1 MRAVIQRVLSA
12 SVEVNGSIVSSI
24 DRGLVCLIGL
34 GKGEENAE
42 EATDYIAKKIL
53 NGRYFENEETGK
65 PWDLSVTAKGYEVL
79 LVSQFTLYGKFK
91 GNSLTYHQAMPPTE
105 AKRAYEEFCQ
115 LIKSRYEEEKVFDGE
130 FGAMMKVSLVN
141 DGPVTITVDSSV
153 KN

>member
-1 MRAVIQRVLSA
+1 MMMLLLLMMETVLLTGWDNFLF
-12 SVEVNGSIVSSI
+12 VP
-24 DRGLVCLIGL
+24 VCQ
-34 GKGEENAE
+34 
-42 EATDYIAKKIL
+42 
-53 NGRYFENEETGK
+53 

>member
-1 MRAVIQRVLSA
+1 MLLLLMMETVLLTGWDNFLF
-12 SVEVNGSIVSSI
+12 VP
-24 DRGLVCLIGL
+24 VCQ
-34 GKGEENAE
+34 
-42 EATDYIAKKIL
+42 
-53 NGRYFENEETGK
+53 

-91 GNSLTYHQAMPPTE
+91 GNSLTYHQGKVSHFGLPPVLSLCLCLSLSLSLTWDGLLSSAAAAMPPTE